1 MSGSA
6 GQRTGL
12 PWTGQGGF
20 PHCFVVLFDTASY
33 SLAAQ
38 EVKMK
43 GLSRF
48 FYFFFLKYSFNVS
61 ISGTGTLG
69 VLINCS

>member
-48 FYFFFLKYSFNVS
+48 FYFFSSNIPLMLVFLGQGLLVS
-61 ISGTGTLG
+61 
-69 VLINCS
+69 